1 MSMSMKMEINGS
13 NNNRGN
19 FFIRSYRR
27 IQLRAVASSDR
38 SKTESSNGNKVDK
51 KKDGRG
57 NSSGGLN
64 KDKKK
69 DTTVKD
75 ITDENSPPLVLTNRT
90 NNFNISNTADTA
102 ATLISMDQNPPL
114 ADAVTI
120 SPAILPP
127 ENDDR
132 ADDNSMKAEDA
143 VVGGAVDGVDATN
156 NAYATTTATTTNVAG
171 DPESTTATTT
181 AAAPP
186 PTSPVPQQPVYT
198 LGVSDHF
205 FDVMEDRS
213 GKDYR
218 WIKPLQQPLS
228 KVMLNDIERRKAV
241 YVSDWTDGFKNMKKV
256 IPAVLF
262 LYFACLSPAISFG
275 TIAAQITNDSIG
287 VVEFLLSAGA
297 SGMAY
302 SILCGQ
308 PMAFIAP
315 TGLTLAFISGL
326 FRFCTVNQLPFFPVY
341 SWVGLWTSFF
351 FTLLGIGGSS
361 QLIRYCT
368 RFTDEIFNALL
379 SLNFVYEAV
388 ASLKRNFDNADPH
401 NLTTPFVAL
410 AMALSTYTATLS
422 VAAYD
427 TSKFFNKRFRRF
439 VKNFGPVII
448 FCAMTA
454 LNCFPSFD
462 KFNIPTLSVPDTF
475 QLAGGRKALI
485 AINSIPNK
493 VKLLCSLPAMLLT
506 SLFFMDQNISV
517 RVVNNPDNK
526 LKKGPAYNLDMVAL
540 GLITGVLS
548 VFGLPWMCG
557 ATVQSMNHVRAMT
570 DSEYNPATEEVE
582 IVDVTETRLTGF
594 VVHALI
600 ACSLLFLPVIR
611 LIPIPVVS
619 GVFLFLGRKLMSGN
633 SFLQRIRD
641 TFIEKNRLLEDN
653 PIRMMG
659 RKRTAL
665 FTGIQIACLVGLWTF
680 KQNPKTAI
688 FFPSVIGMLIAI
700 RSSVLPKMF
709 TEEELVELGDPTPSK
724 HLNDGVI

>member
-1 MSMSMKMEINGS
+1 LH
-13 NNNRGN
+13 
-19 FFIRSYRR
+19 F
-27 IQLRAVASSDR
+27 
-38 SKTESSNGNKVDK
+38 
-51 KKDGRG
+51 
-57 NSSGGLN
+57 
-64 KDKKK
+64 
-69 DTTVKD
+69 
-75 ITDENSPPLVLTNRT
+75 
-90 NNFNISNTADTA
+90 
-102 ATLISMDQNPPL
+102 L
-114 ADAVTI
+114 ALA
-120 SPAILPP
+120 LF
-127 ENDDR
+127 
-132 ADDNSMKAEDA
+132 
-143 VVGGAVDGVDATN
+143 
-156 NAYATTTATTTNVAG
+156 
-171 DPESTTATTT
+171 
-181 AAAPP
+181 
-186 PTSPVPQQPVYT
+186 QPC
-198 LGVSDHF
+198 
-205 FDVMEDRS
+205 R
-213 GKDYR
+213 
-218 WIKPLQQPLS
+218 
-228 KVMLNDIERRKAV
+228 NDIERRKAV
-241 YVSDWTDGFKNMKKV
+241 YVSDWTDGFKNIKKV

-262 LYFACLSPAISFG
+262 LYFACLSPVISFG

-326 FRFCTVNQLPFFPVY
+326 FRFCTVNQLPFFPIY
-341 SWVGLWTSFF
+341 SWVGLWTSLF
-351 FTLLGIGGSS
+351 FTLSGIGGSS

-401 NLTTPFVAL
+401 NLTMPFVAL
-410 AMALSTYTATLS
+410 VMALTTFKSTLQAATF
-422 VAAYD
+422 D
-427 TSKFFNKRFRRF
+427 TSKFLNQRTRRF

-454 LNCFPSFD
+454 LNCLPSFN
-462 KFNIPTLSVPDTF
+462 KFQIPTLSVPDTF

-493 VKLLCSLPAMLLT
+493 VKLLCSLPAVLLT
-506 SLFFMDQNISV
+506 ALFFMDQNISV

-570 DSEYNPATEEVE
+570 DSEYNPETEEVE

-600 ACSLLFLPVIR
+600 ASSLLFLPVIR

-641 TFIEKNRLLEDN
+641 NFIEKNRLLEDN
-653 PIRMMG
+653 PIRMVG

-665 FTGIQIACLVGLWTF
+665 FTAIQVACLGGLWAF
-680 KQNPKTAI
+680 KQNSSTAI
-688 FFPSVIGMLIAI
+688 FFPSVIGLLVAI
-700 RSSVLPKMF
+700 RSFVLPKIF
-709 TEEELVELGDPTPSK
+709 SEEELVELGDPTPSK
-724 HLNDGVI
+724 HLDDGVI